1 MVSEDRARIVL
12 ASWIHGDA
20 YEDIKV
26 IPANIF
32 PDPYDKI
39 AKDLRKGSNEV
50 DLIRA
55 HGVRLVT
62 GILGE
67 YMPTV
72 YKAIVSEILQTEM
85 YRTIPENATPKQLAE
100 HAAKFARYWQDAPKA
115 VNIAEA
121 YWDELA
127 ERQNSEAVGTGIVLV
142 DNLTDGIRPGS
153 LTIVGARPS
162 VGKSA
167 FTLQVAVNVA
177 RKKKD
182 KVLFLPLEM
191 TAAETVDRI
200 MLRYGTDLDYSDLR
214 SGKLSEDKRRAVN
227 TVIDY
232 LYDIRDY
239 FKIYEG
245 VRDLERIRA
254 LIEDEKPDLV
264 VIDQLSQIQAGDER
278 ATIRERYVQVT
289 RELKALALSEKTS
302 IWLPVQMNRE
312 SSKSGTVSIDYLKES
327 GSIEEDADIVLLLS
341 NEKDEEGNPM
351 RTETGRMVKLEVAKN
366 RQGRCGSE
374 RLEFIGPRFTFR
386 SVYEDKDGDIPPF

>member
-62 GILGE
+62 GILSE

-127 ERQNSEAVGTGIVLV
+127 ERQNREAVSTGIVLV

-167 FTLQVAVNVA
+167 FTLQVALNVA
-177 RKKKD
+177 RKRK

-200 MLRYGTDLDYSDLR
+200 VLRFGEGLTYSDLR
-214 SGKLSEDKRRAVN
+214 SGKLDEAKRESVN
-227 TVIDY
+227 IWIDY
-232 LYDIRDY
+232 LYDLREC

-264 VIDQLSQIQAGDER
+264 IIDQLSQIQTNDER
-278 ATIRERYVQVT
+278 ATIRERYVEVT

>member
-115 VNIAEA
+115 VNIMLSPFRSKCSLSQSAK
-121 YWDELA
+121 
-127 ERQNSEAVGTGIVLV
+127 GIV
-142 DNLTDGIRPGS
+142 
-153 LTIVGARPS
+153 
-162 VGKSA
+162 
-167 FTLQVAVNVA
+167 
-177 RKKKD
+177 
-182 KVLFLPLEM
+182 
-191 TAAETVDRI
+191 AAEVLPKCSMFTMTCSIGNSRRLATASMIRI
-200 MLRYGTDLDYSDLR
+200 
-214 SGKLSEDKRRAVN
+214 
-227 TVIDY
+227 
-232 LYDIRDY
+232 
-239 FKIYEG
+239 
-245 VRDLERIRA
+245 
-254 LIEDEKPDLV
+254 
-264 VIDQLSQIQAGDER
+264 
-278 ATIRERYVQVT
+278 
-289 RELKALALSEKTS
+289 LA
-302 IWLPVQMNRE
+302 
-312 SSKSGTVSIDYLKES
+312 
-327 GSIEEDADIVLLLS
+327 
-341 NEKDEEGNPM
+341 
-351 RTETGRMVKLEVAKN
+351 
-366 RQGRCGSE
+366 
-374 RLEFIGPRFTFR
+374 
-386 SVYEDKDGDIPPF
+386 

>member
-32 PDPYDKI
+32 PNPYDKI

-62 GILGE
+62 GILSE

-127 ERQNSEAVGTGIVLV
+127 ERQNREAVSTGIVLV

-167 FTLQVAVNVA
+167 FTLQVALNVA
-177 RKKKD
+177 RKRK

-200 MLRYGTDLDYSDLR
+200 VLRFGEGLTYSDLR
-214 SGKLSEDKRRAVN
+214 SGQLDEAKRESVN
-227 TVIDY
+227 IWIDY
-232 LYDIRDY
+232 LYDLREY

-264 VIDQLSQIQAGDER
+264 IIDQLSQIQTNDER
-278 ATIRERYVQVT
+278 ATIRERYVEVT